1 MKGKLFMQ
9 LVKVLEERKMS
20 KLQLAMNTGIAPHY
34 LYNAINGKMPFYPKY
49 KKAIAEFLQ
58 MDEQELFSESEAN
71 NNE

>member
-9 LVKVLEERKMS
+9 LLKVLEERKMS

-49 KKAIAEFLQ
+49 KKAIAEYLQ
-58 MDEQELFSESEAN
+58 VDESELFG
-71 NNE
+71 NEVQNEEK